1 LSDVYFVIYESK
13 MVNFSHK
20 PVKAYIQSA
29 LAVLV
34 LCSFLLPQSAW
45 AADCDRA
52 LGAPAIPACR
62 QALQADPQD
71 VDTLVEFADI
81 LLDLGRPDEAVDL
94 LEASH
99 GESPT
104 NSSVRL
110 KLSNAREA
118 MVESGED
125 TGPSSRATDQLS
137 VLRCK
142 TRTGQAAL
150 DICNTA
156 LENQPHDVDL
166 LVAKGDALMLLERPA
181 EAVQTYDLALAQDA
195 SNTTIQAKLKF
206 AEENAEA
213 IATESAAENDEAIV
227 AENVETIVPENVDE
241 TPLEDIKQI
250 VKYSNA
256 PINGLVSY

>member
-1 LSDVYFVIYESK
+1 
-13 MVNFSHK
+13 MK
-20 PVKAYIQSA
+20 PVKSCVQWA

-34 LCSFLLPQSAW
+34 LYSFLLPESTW
-45 AADCDRA
+45 AMACDRA
-52 LGAPAIPACR
+52 LGASAIPACR
-62 QALQADPQD
+62 QALQTNPQD
-71 VDTLVEFADI
+71 VDILVVYADI

-99 GESPT
+99 GKSPT

-118 MVESGED
+118 AVGPVED
-125 TGPSSRATDQLS
+125 TGPSSRAIEQLS

-150 DICNTA
+150 DVCNIA

-166 LVAKGDALMLLERPA
+166 LVAKGDALMLLKRPA
-181 EAVQTYDLALAQDA
+181 EAVQTYELALAQDD
-195 SNTTIQAKLKF
+195 SNTTIQGKLKF
-206 AEENAEA
+206 AEVEVAQINNR
-213 IATESAAENDEAIV
+213 IAAEQAALKN
-227 AENVETIVPENVDE
+227 
-241 TPLEDIKQI
+241 TPKTQEIIEESPLKEVKQI

-256 PINGLVSY
+256 PVNGNISY

>member
-1 LSDVYFVIYESK
+1 VYC
-13 MVNFSHK
+13 MVLIARK
-20 PVKAYIQSA
+20 PVKTCIQWA

-34 LCSFLLPQSAW
+34 MYSFLLPQSAW
-45 AADCDRA
+45 AVACDRA
-52 LGAPAIPACR
+52 LGASAIPACR
-62 QALQADPQD
+62 QALQTDPQA
-71 VDTLVEFADI
+71 VDILVVYADI

-99 GESPT
+99 GKSPA

-118 MVESGED
+118 AAGSAED
-125 TGPSSRATDQLS
+125 TGPSLRAIEKLS

-150 DICNTA
+150 DVCNIA

-166 LVAKGDALMLLERPA
+166 LVAKGDALMLLKRPA
-181 EAVQTYDLALAQDA
+181 EAVQTYELALAQDG
-195 SNTTIQAKLKF
+195 SNTTIQGKLKF
-206 AEENAEA
+206 AQVEVTQLNNR
-213 IATESAAENDEAIV
+213 IAAEQAALKTTPKTQGIV
-227 AENVETIVPENVDE
+227 EE
-241 TPLEDIKQI
+241 TPLIEVKQI

-256 PINGLVSY
+256 PLNGRVSY

>member
-1 LSDVYFVIYESK
+1 
-13 MVNFSHK
+13 MVNFSRK
-20 PVKAYIQSA
+20 PVKASIQSA

-34 LCSFLLPQSAW
+34 LCSFLLPQSTW
-45 AADCDRA
+45 AAVCDRA

-62 QALQADPQD
+62 QALQTDPQD
-71 VDTLVEFADI
+71 VDTLVELADI
-81 LLDLGRPDEAVDL
+81 LLDLGRPDEAVNL

-99 GESPT
+99 GKSPT

-118 MVESGED
+118 AAGSGED
-125 TGPSSRATDQLS
+125 IGPSSRATDQLS

-150 DICNTA
+150 DVCNSA
-156 LENQPHDVDL
+156 LQNQPQDVDL
-166 LVAKGDALMLLERPA
+166 LVAKGDALVLLKRPV
-181 EAVQTYDLALAQDA
+181 EAVQTYELALAQDV
-195 SNTTIQAKLKF
+195 SNTIIQAKLIF
-206 AEENAEA
+206 AEESVE
-213 IATESAAENDEAIV
+213 ESV
-227 AENVETIVPENVDE
+227 TENVEE